1 MGSCK
6 LSAAVIMKLAVVSAG
21 TVLTTVS
28 AASVSAGLCPWFTET
43 NSLILQ
49 KPWKVYLMAATTGC
63 YLVLFIQAA
72 MKKSLLVFHNQ
83 SLEFPTFFLT
93 VPDLRENQF
102 Q

>member
-49 KPWKVYLMAATTGC
+49 KPWKST
-63 YLVLFIQAA
+63 
-72 MKKSLLVFHNQ
+72 
-83 SLEFPTFFLT
+83 
-93 VPDLRENQF
+93 
-102 Q
+102 